1 MFIRQT
7 SWKTIIVTILCYVLI
22 GCDRPTPLSHI
33 MSQNI
38 DTAKIS
44 IIIPVLNEAENIRQA
59 IASTQPSTNIEVI
72 VVDGGSQDDTK
83 KNAADFN
90 VTIISSL
97 PGRAV
102 QMNKGAILAKGDIL
116 LFLHADTRLPIGFD
130 VMIRT
135 AMQKTGTV
143 AGAFALGIDAEV
155 LSLRLVEWG
164 VNMRSRF
171 WQMPYGDQ
179 AIFFTKETF
188 NKIGN
193 FPELPFMEDFEIM
206 RRLKRIG
213 RITIIPVPVIT
224 SARRWLKKGI
234 WKTTLINQIVIIAY
248 LLGVPPQQL
257 LHWYR
262 QKKFRKI

>member
-1 MFIRQT
+1 
-7 SWKTIIVTILCYVLI
+7 
-22 GCDRPTPLSHI
+22 

-38 DTAKIS
+38 GTAKIS
-44 IIIPVLNEAENIRQA
+44 IIIPVLNEASNIEGA

-72 VVDGGSQDDTK
+72 VVDGGSQDDTYK
-83 KNAADFN
+83 IADDLN
-90 VTIISSL
+90 VTIISSI

-102 QMNKGAILAKGDIL
+102 QMNKGAIVAKGDIL
-116 LFLHADTRLPIGFD
+116 LFLHADTQLPSAFD

-135 AMQKTGTV
+135 ALQKSGTV
-143 AGAFALGIDAEV
+143 AGAFALRIDAEV
-155 LSLRLVEWG
+155 ASLRLVEWG

-179 AIFFTKETF
+179 AIFLTKETF

-224 SARRWLKKGI
+224 SARRWLQKGI
-234 WKTTLINQIVIIAY
+234 CKTTLINQIVIIAY
-248 LLGVPPQQL
+248 LLGVPPQRL
-257 LHWYR
+257 VSWYR

>member
-1 MFIRQT
+1 
-7 SWKTIIVTILCYVLI
+7 
-22 GCDRPTPLSHI
+22 
-33 MSQNI
+33 MSENL
-38 DTAKIS
+38 DAAKIS

-59 IASTQPSTNIEVI
+59 IAYTKLSTNIEVI
-72 VVDGGSQDDTK
+72 VVDGGSQDDTHK
-83 KNAADFN
+83 IASGLN
-90 VTIISSL
+90 VTIISSI

-102 QMNKGAILAKGDIL
+102 QMNKGATLAKGDIL
-116 LFLHADTRLPIGFD
+116 LFLHADTRLPTGFD

-135 AMQKTGTV
+135 ALQPTGTV
-143 AGAFALGIDAEV
+143 AGAFALRIDAQV
-155 LSLRLVEWG
+155 ASLRLVEWG
-164 VNMRSRF
+164 VNMRSHF

-179 AIFFTKETF
+179 AIFLTKQTF

-224 SARRWLKKGI
+224 SARRWLQKGI
-234 WKTTLINQIVIIAY
+234 WKTTLINQIIIIAY

-257 LHWYR
+257 IRWYR

>member
-1 MFIRQT
+1 
-7 SWKTIIVTILCYVLI
+7 
-22 GCDRPTPLSHI
+22 
-33 MSQNI
+33 MSQNFVN
-38 DTAKIS
+38 ARIS
-44 IIIPVLNEAENIRQA
+44 IIIPVLNEAQNIEGA

-72 VVDGGSQDDTK
+72 VVDGGSQDDTYK
-83 KNAADFN
+83 IADNLN
-90 VTIISSL
+90 VIILSSL

-102 QMNKGAILAKGDIL
+102 QMNKGAMFAKGDIL
-116 LFLHADTRLPIGFD
+116 LFLHADTRLPSGFD
-130 VMIRT
+130 VMIRISL
-135 AMQKTGTV
+135 QETGTV
-143 AGAFALGIDAEV
+143 AGAFALRIDAEV
-155 LSLRLVEWG
+155 ASLRLVEWG

-179 AIFFTKETF
+179 AIFLTKDIF

-224 SARRWLKKGI
+224 SARRWLQKGI
-234 WKTTLINQIVIIAY
+234 CKTTLINQIVIIAY
-248 LLGVPPQQL
+248 LLGVPPQRL
-257 LHWYR
+257 VRWYR

>member
-1 MFIRQT
+1 
-7 SWKTIIVTILCYVLI
+7 
-22 GCDRPTPLSHI
+22 
-33 MSQNI
+33 MSQNFVN
-38 DTAKIS
+38 AKIS
-44 IIIPVLNEAENIRQA
+44 IIIPVLNEAQNIRQA

-72 VVDGGSQDDTK
+72 VVDGGSQDDTYK
-83 KNAADFN
+83 IASDLN

-102 QMNKGAILAKGDIL
+102 QMNKGARLAKGDIL
-116 LFLHADTRLPIGFD
+116 LFIHADTRLPSGFD

-135 AMQKTGTV
+135 VLQETGTV
-143 AGAFALGIDAEV
+143 AGAFTLRIDAEV
-155 LSLRLVEWG
+155 ASLRLVEWG

-171 WQMPYGDQ
+171 LQMPYGDQ
-179 AIFFTKETF
+179 AIFITKDIF

-213 RITIIPVPVIT
+213 RITIISVPVIT
-224 SARRWLKKGI
+224 SARRWLQKGI
-234 WKTTLINQIVIIAY
+234 WKTTLINQIIIIAY
-248 LLGVPPQQL
+248 LLGVPPQRL
-257 LHWYR
+257 VRWYR

>member
-1 MFIRQT
+1 
-7 SWKTIIVTILCYVLI
+7 
-22 GCDRPTPLSHI
+22 
-33 MSQNI
+33 MSQNL
-38 DTAKIS
+38 DGAKIS

-59 IASTQPSTNIEVI
+59 IACTQLSTNIEVI
-72 VVDGGSQDDTK
+72 VVDGGSQDDTHK
-83 KNAADFN
+83 IASDLK

-102 QMNKGAILAKGDIL
+102 QMNKGATLAKGDIL
-116 LFLHADTRLPIGFD
+116 LFLHADTRLPTGFD

-135 AMQKTGTV
+135 ALQPTGTV

-155 LSLRLVEWG
+155 ASLRLVEWG
-164 VNMRSRF
+164 VNMRSHF

-179 AIFFTKETF
+179 AIFLTKETF

-224 SARRWLKKGI
+224 SARRWLQKGI
-234 WKTTLINQIVIIAY
+234 WKTTLINQIIIIAY
-248 LLGVPPQQL
+248 LLGVPPQRL
-257 LHWYR
+257 IRWYR